1 MADKKKGTRTLCGG
15 INLDTYKPGAPAEKP
30 KRKPKKSK

>member
-15 INLDTYKPGAPAEKP
+15 INLDTYKPTVPAEKP
-30 KRKPKKSK
+30 KKKQKNSK